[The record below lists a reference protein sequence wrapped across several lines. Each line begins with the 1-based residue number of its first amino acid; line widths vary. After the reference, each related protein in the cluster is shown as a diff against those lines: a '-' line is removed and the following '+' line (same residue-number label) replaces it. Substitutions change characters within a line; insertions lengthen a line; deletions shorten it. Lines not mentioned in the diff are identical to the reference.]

1 MMINT
6 WFFIQQTNMTKSG
19 IKWKIKTLNGGK
31 ELFYDKNCVKT
42 GISTD
47 HDLPLNKPLKFPTLT
62 IILRCVFQE
71 GENLYLQIYLDE
83 ACMSYKN
90 VTV

>member
-1 MMINT
+1 MK
-6 WFFIQQTNMTKSG
+6 KSG

>member
-1 MMINT
+1 MINT